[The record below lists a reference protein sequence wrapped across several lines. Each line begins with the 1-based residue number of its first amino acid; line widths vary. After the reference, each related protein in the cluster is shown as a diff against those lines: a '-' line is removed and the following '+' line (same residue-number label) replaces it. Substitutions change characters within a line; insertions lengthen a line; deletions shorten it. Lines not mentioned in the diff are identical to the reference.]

1 MLERIA
7 KLLPALVI
15 GMNVLVFVP
24 MTVSI
29 FISDGGPMGFGYL
42 GLPFTLIM
50 NIGGVL
56 SAVQLVRKSN
66 RMAYLIVNG
75 IFAVAGLC
83 LTFLFIVEVWTSI
96 LEKVSTVG

>member
-15 GMNVLVFVP
+15 GLNVLIFVP
-24 MTVSI
+24 MTVWI

-42 GLPFTLIM
+42 GLPFTLFL

-56 SAVQLVRKSN
+56 SALQLVRKSN
-66 RMAYLIVNG
+66 RMAYLILNA
-75 IFAVAGLC
+75 IFAIVGIY
-83 LTFLFIVEVWTSI
+83 LTLLYITNVWTSI
-96 LEKVSTVG
+96 LEKVSTL

>member
-15 GMNVLVFVP
+15 GLNVLIFVP
-24 MTVSI
+24 MTVWI

-42 GLPFTLIM
+42 GLPFTLFL

-56 SAVQLVRKSN
+56 SALQLVRKSN
-66 RMAYLIVNG
+66 RMAYVILNT
-75 IFAVAGLC
+75 IFAIVGIY
-83 LTFLFIVEVWTSI
+83 LTLLYITNVWTSI
-96 LEKVSTVG
+96 LEKVSTL

>member
-15 GMNVLVFVP
+15 GLNVLIFVP
-24 MTVSI
+24 MTVWI

-42 GLPFTLIM
+42 GLPFTLFL

-56 SAVQLVRKSN
+56 SALQLVRKSN
-66 RMAYLIVNG
+66 RMAYVILNA
-75 IFAVAGLC
+75 IFAIVGIY
-83 LTFLFIVEVWTSI
+83 LTLLYITNVWTSI
-96 LEKVSTVG
+96 LEKVSTF

>member
-15 GMNVLVFVP
+15 GLNVLVFVP
-24 MTVSI
+24 MTVWI

-42 GLPFTLIM
+42 GLPFTLFL

-56 SAVQLVRKSN
+56 SALQLVRKSD
-66 RMAYLIVNG
+66 RMAYVILNA
-75 IFAVAGLC
+75 IFAIVGIY
-83 LTFLFIVEVWTSI
+83 LTLLYITNVWTSI
-96 LEKVSTVG
+96 LEKVSTL

>member
-15 GMNVLVFVP
+15 GLNVLIFVP
-24 MTVSI
+24 MTVWI

-42 GLPFTLIM
+42 GLPFALFL

-56 SAVQLVRKSN
+56 SALQLVRKSN
-66 RMAYLIVNG
+66 RMAYLILNA
-75 IFAVAGLC
+75 IFAIVGIY
-83 LTFLFIVEVWTSI
+83 LTLLYITNVWTSI
-96 LEKVSTVG
+96 LEKVSTL

>member
-15 GMNVLVFVP
+15 GLNVLVFVP
-24 MTVSI
+24 MTVWI

-42 GLPFTLIM
+42 GLPFTLFL

-56 SAVQLVRKSN
+56 SALQLVRKSN
-66 RMAYLIVNG
+66 RMAYVILNA
-75 IFAVAGLC
+75 IFAIVGIY
-83 LTFLFIVEVWTSI
+83 LTLLYITNVWTSI
-96 LEKVSTVG
+96 LEKVSTL

>member
-15 GMNVLVFVP
+15 GLNVLIFVP
-24 MTVSI
+24 MTVWI

-42 GLPFTLIM
+42 GLPFTLFL

-56 SAVQLVRKSN
+56 SALQLVRKSD
-66 RMAYLIVNG
+66 RMAYLILNA
-75 IFAVAGLC
+75 IFAIVGIY
-83 LTFLFIVEVWTSI
+83 LTLLYITNVWTSI
-96 LEKVSTVG
+96 LEKVSTF

>member
-15 GMNVLVFVP
+15 GLNVLIFVP
-24 MTVSI
+24 MTVWI

-42 GLPFTLIM
+42 GLPFTLFL

-56 SAVQLVRKSN
+56 SALQLVRKSD
-66 RMAYLIVNG
+66 RMAYVILNA
-75 IFAVAGLC
+75 IFAIVGIY
-83 LTFLFIVEVWTSI
+83 LTLLYITNVWTSI
-96 LEKVSTVG
+96 LEKVSTL

>member
-15 GMNVLVFVP
+15 GLNVLIFVP
-24 MTVSI
+24 MTVWI

-42 GLPFTLIM
+42 GLPFTLFL

-56 SAVQLVRKSN
+56 SALQLVRKSD
-66 RMAYLIVNG
+66 RMAYLILNA
-75 IFAVAGLC
+75 IFAIVGIY
-83 LTFLFIVEVWTSI
+83 LTLLYITNVWTSI
-96 LEKVSTVG
+96 LEKVSTL

>member
-15 GMNVLVFVP
+15 GLNVLIFVP
-24 MTVSI
+24 MTVWI

-42 GLPFTLIM
+42 GLPFTLFL

-56 SAVQLVRKSN
+56 SALQLVRKSN
-66 RMAYLIVNG
+66 RMAYVILNA
-75 IFAVAGLC
+75 IFAIVGIY
-83 LTFLFIVEVWTSI
+83 LTLHYITNVWTSI
-96 LEKVSTVG
+96 LEKVSTL

>member
-15 GMNVLVFVP
+15 GLNVLVFVP
-24 MTVSI
+24 MTVWI

-42 GLPFTLIM
+42 GLPFTLFL

-56 SAVQLVRKSN
+56 SALQLVRKSN
-66 RMAYLIVNG
+66 RMAYLILNA
-75 IFAVAGLC
+75 IFAIVGIY
-83 LTFLFIVEVWTSI
+83 LTLLYITNVWTSI
-96 LEKVSTVG
+96 LEKVSTL

>member
-15 GMNVLVFVP
+15 GLNVLVFVP
-24 MTVSI
+24 MTVWI

-42 GLPFTLIM
+42 GLPFTLFL

-56 SAVQLVRKSN
+56 SALQLVRKSD
-66 RMAYLIVNG
+66 RMAYLILNA
-75 IFAVAGLC
+75 IFAIVGIY
-83 LTFLFIVEVWTSI
+83 LTLLYITNVWTSI
-96 LEKVSTVG
+96 LEKVSTL